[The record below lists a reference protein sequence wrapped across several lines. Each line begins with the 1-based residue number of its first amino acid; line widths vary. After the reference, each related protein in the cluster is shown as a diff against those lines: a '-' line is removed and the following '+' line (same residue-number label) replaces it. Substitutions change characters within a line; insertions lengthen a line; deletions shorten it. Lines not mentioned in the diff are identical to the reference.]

1 MSNDIRRAFDEMLEP
16 PHPALRAMVRARLDA
31 SSQRKEVGLMLR
43 LVQVGAAMAALFVVG
58 ALTLTYL
65 TVITNNHGRPGSHGT
80 GASPGPSPSVT
91 SSPDGG
97 NLPSCSA
104 TYTLNG
110 KVVTATV
117 TTDGA
122 PLKVTVVAYDARG
135 YLGSYGSPT
144 TAKYLVTGDTT
155 IQMSVVVIPP
165 VTSVDVVLDKG
176 RLERICQATFAG

>member
-1 MSNDIRRAFDEMLEP
+1 MSKDIRQAFDEMLAP

-31 SSQRKEVGLMLR
+31 SSERKEVGFMLR
-43 LVQVGAAMAALFVVG
+43 FVQVGAAIAALLVVG
-58 ALTLTYL
+58 AVTLTYL
-65 TVITNNHGRPGSHGT
+65 TAITNNHGRPGSHGI
-80 GASPGPSPSVT
+80 GASPSPSPSVT
-91 SSPDGG
+91 SSPGGG

-122 PLKVTVVAYDARG
+122 PLNVTVVAYDVGG
-135 YLGSYGSPT
+135 YLGAHGSPT
-144 TAKYLVTGDTT
+144 TAKFLVTGDTT
-155 IQMSVVVIPP
+155 IQVSVVVSPP

-176 RLERICQATFAG
+176 RLERICQATLAG